1 VVLSSWNILLV
12 EDDEDDYLLTRSLL
26 SEIKGAAHKLHWVSS
41 YKDAVNQLTL
51 KRWDAVLVDYDL
63 GARTGLDLVRVVS
76 SNSDRTPVI
85 LLTGRGS
92 YETDV
97 EAMRAG
103 AADYLT
109 KDEVTP
115 LLLERA
121 IRYSIERKHTEEEL
135 RNAKELLEERVKER
149 TRELEQAY
157 QNQVESEK
165 HAAMGRMLAS
175 IAHELNNPI
184 QTIENC
190 LFLLDE
196 ELKPDDNISEVMKM
210 AVSEANRIATLVN
223 QVREMFRPNQTGPM
237 QPVKVLSVLNDV
249 RILIAPH
256 LQHQQVSWIQ
266 DPYPNPPTIIA
277 ISGQIKQVFLNISLN
292 AIDAMQPDGGELCVE
307 VNEIPAAGQICISFR
322 DTGPGISEE
331 NLAKIFEPFFTTKD
345 KGTGLGLAICY
356 DIVKRH
362 GGYLTVDSRLGEG
375 AQFNVFLPL
384 ESA

>member
-1 VVLSSWNILLV
+1 MVLNSWNILLV
-12 EDDEDDYLLTRSLL
+12 EDDEDDYLLTRSLM
-26 SEIKGAAHKLHWVSS
+26 SEIKGASHRLHWVSN
-41 YKDAVNQLTL
+41 YKDAVNQLSQ
-51 KRWDAVLVDYDL
+51 KQWDAVLVDYDL
-63 GARTGLDLVRVVS
+63 GPQTGLELVRVVS
-76 SNSDRTPVI
+76 SNSSFTPII

-109 KDEVTP
+109 KAEVTP
-115 LLLERA
+115 LLLERT
-121 IRYSIERKHTEEEL
+121 IRYAIERKHNEEEL
-135 RNAKELLEERVKER
+135 RKAKEDLEERVRER

-190 LFLLDE
+190 LFLLNS
-196 ELKPDDNISEVMKM
+196 ELRPESSDTEVMKM
-210 AVSEANRIATLVN
+210 ALSEANRIATLVN
-223 QVREMFRPNQTGPM
+223 AVREMFRPNQIGPM
-237 QPVKVLSVLNDV
+237 QPVKVLGVLNEV
-249 RILIAPH
+249 RALIAPH
-256 LQHQQVSWIQ
+256 LQHQQVTWIQ
-266 DPYPNPPTIIA
+266 DPYPSMPVVVA
-277 ISGQIKQVFLNISLN
+277 ISNQIKQVFLNISLN
-292 AIDAMQPDGGELCVE
+292 AIDAMQPDGGDLCVK
-307 VNEIPAAGQICISFR
+307 VSEIPAAGQLCISFR
-322 DTGPGISEE
+322 DTGPGIPEE

-362 GGYLTVDSRLGEG
+362 NGQLTVDSRLGQG
-375 AQFNVFLPL
+375 AQFNVILPL
-384 ESA
+384 QNE